1 MALISTFA
9 NGSKPSFCIKDTHL
23 KGIDL
28 DDVWYVRVLQAP
40 TTDAP
45 NATHIIELLNDEG
58 ALFMQEDE
66 AFESGA
72 PYEDEEYGTGEVL
85 TGRFNLTHLDAD
97 ILTLA
102 YNHNLT
108 FGDVSLSKCET
119 HDGEVSVTLGDMGSM

>member
-28 DDVWYVRVLQAP
+28 DDVWYVRVVQAP

-45 NATHIIELLNDEG
+45 NAAIIVELLNDEG
-58 ALFMQEDE
+58 APFMQEDE
-66 AFESGA
+66 SFENGA

-108 FGDVSLSKCET
+108 FSDVHLSKCET
-119 HDGEVSVTLGDMGSM
+119 REGEVSVTLGDMGSM

>member
-28 DDVWYVRVLQAP
+28 DDVWYVRVIQAP

-45 NATHIIELLNDEG
+45 NDAIIIELLNDEG
-58 ALFMQEDE
+58 APFMQEDE
-66 AFESGA
+66 SFENGA
-72 PYEDEEYGTGEVL
+72 PYEDEEYGTGTVV
-85 TGRFNLTHLDAD
+85 TGPFSLTHLDAD
-97 ILTLA
+97 ILALA

-119 HDGEVSVTLGDMGSM
+119 HDGEVSITLGEMGSM

>member
-40 TTDAP
+40 TTNDP

-58 ALFMQEDE
+58 APFMQEDE

-72 PYEDEEYGTGEVL
+72 PYENEEYGTAKSSPDDS
-85 TGRFNLTHLDAD
+85 TSPTSTQTSSPSHT
-97 ILTLA
+97 IT
-102 YNHNLT
+102 T
-108 FGDVSLSKCET
+108 
-119 HDGEVSVTLGDMGSM
+119 